1 MSKEKVEKFISTVFC
16 NYCEEYKNVFSVFE
30 PWAKYKHVPKSKSGD
45 EFRFSIHECNQV
57 VKFQSVY
64 KGGSDGVLTWVEFP
78 IRYNEDKNKQDD
90 TIHVD
95 GIIVDRNRKEIYFIE
110 AKRLTKKQG
119 FDYVA
124 NDIKR
129 MMRHGKNHDLKLRP
143 KAEYEFDGNYTFY
156 CLILADFWR
165 EHNTIGKTYKTD
177 KKSDGVID
185 WKEKVLPYIMG
196 KVAKNPEKETRSQ
209 LKLIDKNIVD
219 IKDNDYHLAY
229 ALFELPD
236 FKLKPALV

>member
-1 MSKEKVEKFISTVFC
+1 MSKEEVKKFISTVFC

-64 KGGSDGVLTWVEFP
+64 KGRSDGVLTWIEFP
-78 IRYNEDKNKQDD
+78 IRYKEDKNKQDG

-95 GIIVDRNRKEIYFIE
+95 GIIVDRNREAIYFIE

-129 MMRHGKNHDLKLRP
+129 IMQHGKKDDLKDRL
-143 KAEYEFDGNYTFY
+143 KAGYKFDGYTFY

-165 EHNTIGKTYKTD
+165 EHNTIGKAYKTD

-185 WKEKVLPYIMG
+185 WEGEVLSYIRD
-196 KVAKNPEKETRSQ
+196 KVAKNPEVKTRSQ
-209 LKLIDKNIVD
+209 LELIAQSIVD

-236 FKLKPALV
+236 FK

>member
-1 MSKEKVEKFISTVFC
+1 MIVVFMSEVKEFIS
-16 NYCEEYKNVFSVFE
+16 NVFDVYCREYENVFRVFE
-30 PWAKYKHVPKSKSGD
+30 PWAKYEHVPESKSGD

-78 IRYNEDKNKQDD
+78 IRYNGDMGKQDD

-124 NDIKR
+124 NDIER
-129 MMRHGKNHDLKLRP
+129 IMRHGKNHDLKRRL
-143 KAEYEFDGNYTFY
+143 KAEHEFNGYTFY

-165 EHNTIGKTYKTD
+165 EHNTVGKTYKEELKGD
-177 KKSDGVID
+177 AKLNWAD
-185 WKEKVLPYIMG
+185 KVLPYIQNKVNEKTSGMTQPELVRQDIQHIDMG
-196 KVAKNPEKETRSQ
+196 
-209 LKLIDKNIVD
+209 DKALN
-219 IKDNDYHLAY
+219 YHLAY
-229 ALFELPD
+229 ALF
-236 FKLKPALV
+236 KLKDF

>member
-1 MSKEKVEKFISTVFC
+1 MSKEEVKKIISTVFDG
-16 NYCEEYKNVFSVFE
+16 YCEEYKNVFRVFE
-30 PWAKYKHVPKSKSGD
+30 PWAKYKHVPESKSGD

-64 KGGSDGVLTWVEFP
+64 KGVSDGVLTWVEFP
-78 IRYNEDKNKQDD
+78 IRYNGDMNKQDE

-95 GIIVDRNRKEIYFIE
+95 GIIVDRNRKAIYFIE

-129 MMRHGKNHDLKLRP
+129 IMQHGKNHDLKCRL
-143 KAEYEFDGNYTFY
+143 KAEYEFDGSFY

-165 EHNTIGKTYKTD
+165 EHNTIGKAYKE
-177 KKSDGVID
+177 KEEANAKLD
-185 WKEKVLPYIMG
+185 WAGKVLPYIMG
-196 KVAKNPEKETRSQ
+196 EVAKELEKETRSQ
-209 LKLIDKNIVD
+209 PELIDKNIVD

-229 ALFELPD
+229 ALFKLPD
-236 FKLKPALV
+236 FK

>member
-1 MSKEKVEKFISTVFC
+1 MFDG
-16 NYCEEYKNVFSVFE
+16 YCEEYKNVFRVFE
-30 PWAKYKHVPKSKSGD
+30 PWVKYEHVPESKSGD

-64 KGGSDGVLTWVEFP
+64 KGVSDGVLTWVEFP
-78 IRYNEDKNKQDD
+78 IRYNGDMSKQDD

-95 GIIVDRNRKEIYFIE
+95 GIIVDRNRKAIYFIE

-129 MMRHGKNHDLKLRP
+129 IMQHGKNHDLKRRL
-143 KAEYEFDGNYTFY
+143 KAEYEFDGYTFY
-156 CLILADFWR
+156 CLILANFWR
-165 EHNTIGKTYKTD
+165 EHNTIGKTYK
-177 KKSDGVID
+177 KSDGVID
-185 WKEKVLPYIMG
+185 WEKVVLYIMD
-196 KVAKNPEKETRSQ
+196 KVAKNLGKETRSQ
-209 LKLIDKNIVD
+209 PKLIDKNIVD

-236 FKLKPALV
+236 FK

>member
-1 MSKEKVEKFISTVFC
+1 MSKEEVKKIISTVFDG
-16 NYCEEYKNVFSVFE
+16 YCEEYKNVFRVFE

-64 KGGSDGVLTWVEFP
+64 KGVSDGVLTWVEFP
-78 IRYNEDKNKQDD
+78 IRYNGDMSKQDD

-95 GIIVDRNRKEIYFIE
+95 GIIVDRNRKAIYFIE

-129 MMRHGKNHDLKLRP
+129 IMQHGKNHDLKSRL
-143 KAEYEFDGNYTFY
+143 KAEYEFDGSFY

-165 EHNTIGKTYKTD
+165 EHNTIGKAH
-177 KKSDGVID
+177 KKSDGMID
-185 WKEKVLPYIMG
+185 WKENVLYIMG
-196 KVAKNPEKETRSQ
+196 EVAKNPEMETRSQ
-209 LKLIDKNIVD
+209 PKLIDQSIVD
-219 IKDNDYHLAY
+219 IKDKDYHLAY

-236 FKLKPALV
+236 FK

>member
-1 MSKEKVEKFISTVFC
+1 MFKEEVKKFISTVFS

-30 PWAKYKHVPKSKSGD
+30 PWAKYKHVPISKSGD

-64 KGGSDGVLTWVEFP
+64 KGRSDGVLTWIEFP
-78 IRYNEDKNKQDD
+78 IRYKEDKNKQDG

-95 GIIVDRNRKEIYFIE
+95 GIIVDRNREAIYFIE

-129 MMRHGKNHDLKLRP
+129 IMQHGKKDDLKDRL
-143 KAEYEFDGNYTFY
+143 KAGYKFDGYTFY

-165 EHNTIGKTYKTD
+165 EHNTIGKTYKEELKGD
-177 KKSDGVID
+177 AKLNWAD
-185 WKEKVLPYIMG
+185 KVLPYIQNKVNEETSGMTQPELVSQDIQHIDMG
-196 KVAKNPEKETRSQ
+196 
-209 LKLIDKNIVD
+209 DKALN
-219 IKDNDYHLAY
+219 YHLAY
-229 ALFELPD
+229 ALFELTD
-236 FKLKPALV
+236 FKEI

>member
-1 MSKEKVEKFISTVFC
+1 MSEVKEFISTVFDV
-16 NYCEEYKNVFSVFE
+16 YCREYENVFRVFE
-30 PWAKYKHVPKSKSGD
+30 PWAKYEHVPESKRGD

-95 GIIVDRNRKEIYFIE
+95 GIIVDRNRKAIYFIE

-119 FDYVA
+119 FDSVV
-124 NDIKR
+124 NDIER
-129 MMRHGKNHDLKLRP
+129 ITRHGNKHDLKRRL

-165 EHNTIGKTYKTD
+165 EHNTIGKAYKTD

-185 WKEKVLPYIMG
+185 WEKRVLSYIMG
-196 KVAKNPEKETRSQ
+196 EVANSQ
-209 LKLIDKNIVD
+209 LELINQSIVD

-229 ALFELPD
+229 ALFKLPD
-236 FKLKPALV
+236 FKS

>member
-1 MSKEKVEKFISTVFC
+1 MPKVEVKDFISTVFDG
-16 NYCEEYKNVFSVFE
+16 YCEEYKNVFRVFE
-30 PWAKYKHVPKSKSGD
+30 PWAKYEHVPESKSGD

-64 KGGSDGVLTWVEFP
+64 KGGSDGVLTWMEFP

-124 NDIKR
+124 NDIER
-129 MMRHGKNHDLKLRP
+129 IMRHGKNHDLKRRL
-143 KAEYEFDGNYTFY
+143 KAEYEFNGYTFY

-165 EHNTIGKTYKTD
+165 EHNTIGKAYKTD
-177 KKSDGVID
+177 NKSDGVID
-185 WKEKVLPYIMG
+185 WEKEVLPYIMG
-196 KVAKNPEKETRSQ
+196 KVAKNPEMETRSQ
-209 LKLIDKNIVD
+209 LELIDQNIVD

-236 FKLKPALV
+236 FKQKPALV

>member
-1 MSKEKVEKFISTVFC
+1 MFKEEVKKFISTVFS

-64 KGGSDGVLTWVEFP
+64 KGRSDGVLTWIEFP
-78 IRYNEDKNKQDD
+78 IRYKEDKNKQDG

-95 GIIVDRNRKEIYFIE
+95 GIIVDRNREAIYFIE

-129 MMRHGKNHDLKLRP
+129 IMQHGKKHDLKHRL
-143 KAEYEFDGNYTFY
+143 KAGYEFDGYTFY

-165 EHNTIGKTYKTD
+165 EHNTIGKAYKTD

-185 WKEKVLPYIMG
+185 WEGEVLSYIRD
-196 KVAKNPEKETRSQ
+196 KVAKNPEVKTRSQ
-209 LKLIDKNIVD
+209 LELIAQSIVD

-229 ALFELPD
+229 TLFELPD
-236 FKLKPALV
+236 F

>member
-1 MSKEKVEKFISTVFC
+1 MIVVFMSEVKEFISTVFDV
-16 NYCEEYKNVFSVFE
+16 YCREYENVFRVFE
-30 PWAKYKHVPKSKSGD
+30 PWAKYEHVPESKSGD

-64 KGGSDGVLTWVEFP
+64 KGVSDGVLTWVEFP
-78 IRYNEDKNKQDD
+78 IRYNGDMSKQDD

-95 GIIVDRNRKEIYFIE
+95 GIIVDRNRKAIYFIE

-119 FDYVA
+119 FDSVV
-124 NDIKR
+124 NDIER
-129 MMRHGKNHDLKLRP
+129 ITRHGDKHDLKRRL
-143 KAEYEFDGNYTFY
+143 KAEYEFDGYTFY

-165 EHNTIGKTYKTD
+165 EHNTIGKAYKTD

-185 WKEKVLPYIMG
+185 WEKKVLPYIMG
-196 KVAKNPEKETRSQ
+196 EVAKNPEMETRSQ
-209 LKLIDKNIVD
+209 PKLIDQSIVD

-229 ALFELPD
+229 ALFELTD
-236 FKLKPALV
+236 F